1 MAQLR
6 YVILSSDLSTLLKG
20 EPLPL
25 PEDRSLD
32 TFYLD
37 MINKPTN
44 GDMIKAMFPN
54 LIFTDSMVDGYINTI
69 EKHLIGRDTHT
80 MYLDLDWWNAPYK
93 GDTSR

>member
-37 MINKPTN
+37 MIDNPTN
-44 GDMIKAMFPN
+44 GDMIKALFPDAKDWEA
-54 LIFTDSMVDGYINTI
+54 IIPRGF
-69 EKHLIGRDTHT
+69 
-80 MYLDLDWWNAPYK
+80 YLLKCFFIVPQ
-93 GDTSR
+93 